1 VYNTW
6 VVKGLLGDGVSNKVD
21 GGVIRRSWRW
31 KECEFFQMKHCSL
44 DAESPIAHVEQIR
57 SLANRIAQEISPQ
70 RIILF
75 GSHAHGRAGP
85 DSDVDLL
92 VVTDRPT
99 GSDASLDLRRKVE
112 YSFPLDLIL
121 CDAGR
126 LAQRIEAGD
135 FFLQDAVQFGKVLY
149 ERSDR

>member
-1 VYNTW
+1 
-6 VVKGLLGDGVSNKVD
+6 
-21 GGVIRRSWRW
+21 
-31 KECEFFQMKHCSL
+31 MKHRSL
-44 DAESPIAHVEQIR
+44 DAEQPIPNARQIR
-57 SLANRIAQEISPQ
+57 SLARRIAEEISPQ
-70 RIILF
+70 RIIFF
-75 GSHAHGRAGP
+75 GSHAQGRGGP

-92 VVTDRPT
+92 VVTDRPA
-99 GSDASLDLRRKVE
+99 GSDASLDLRRKVN
-112 YSFPLDLIL
+112 YSFPLDLIV

>member
-1 VYNTW
+1 
-6 VVKGLLGDGVSNKVD
+6 
-21 GGVIRRSWRW
+21 
-31 KECEFFQMKHCSL
+31 MKSPSL
-44 DAESPIAHVEQIR
+44 DAEQPIPHAEQIR
-57 SLANRIAQEISPQ
+57 SLASRIAQQISPQ

-75 GSHAHGRAGP
+75 GSHARGHAGP

-92 VVTDRPT
+92 VVTDRPA
-99 GSDASLDLRRKVE
+99 GSDASLDLRRKVD
-112 YSFPLDLIL
+112 YSFPLDLIV